1 VKHVVRPTRSVL
13 ATLVV
18 VAGVASAQVVLRDV
32 PKAGGSGKAETP
44 RWLGKTNSLSSEERR
59 VIVDRDLARIEATS
73 VEFGPDQTR
82 YRDNNGKAQSIAT
95 SAILM
100 VLPAEPK
107 PAGTVKGIEWRE
119 IADVETGPL
128 GRVEMLDGQMIP
140 GKLVAGVAKQD
151 CIRWEHSLL
160 GVMELPLDGISRL
173 VFKPGTPSVA
183 VNGTSDSIQFTNG
196 DVARGTLEKIE
207 IAEESAAAQL
217 TMDVAGKPF
226 SAGLDRVVSVTL
238 ANPPSQAQGV
248 FVWLRDG
255 TVAGSREAQFA
266 TTGLTLSGSL
276 LGADKPL
283 TIPWDEVVGVNV
295 DAGKVIA
302 LSSVATS
309 EVLAIEGRAWA
320 AEPVVES
327 SGSVPAGV
335 GEVDLSGPIKVRWS
349 LPGSAR
355 LVSMVAMLPPS
366 ARTMGDCVLVVEC
379 GGKTV
384 RQRLH
389 GGEPSVF
396 VRLEPTDPAG
406 AGTLTVTIESGEG
419 GSIQDRVVL
428 RRAIVLMK

>member
-1 VKHVVRPTRSVL
+1 MKHVVRPTRSVL

-59 VIVDRDLARIEATS
+59 VIVDRDLARIDATG

-82 YRDNNGKAQSIAT
+82 YRDTNGKAQTIAT
-95 SAILM
+95 TAILM

-207 IAEESAAAQL
+207 IAEESAAAQV